1 MQFIND
7 ENNQATIKVVG
18 IGGCG
23 GNIINQLQIKKVF
36 GVHCA
41 AINTDSQAL
50 SSLIDGVECVQI
62 GREITQGL
70 GAGANPDLAADGAER
85 ESERIKEI
93 ARGCHMVFIVA
104 GMGKGTGTPAPLRWS
119 RASAVNRGR

>member
-1 MQFIND
+1 MRTIRRP
-7 ENNQATIKVVG
+7 IKVVG

-70 GAGANPDLAADGAER
+70 GG
-85 ESERIKEI
+85 
-93 ARGCHMVFIVA
+93 
-104 GMGKGTGTPAPLRWS
+104 
-119 RASAVNRGR
+119 RGRIPTWPPTAPKENLKGLKK

>member
-41 AINTDSQAL
+41 AINTDSTG
-50 SSLIDGVECVQI
+50 LIVFDRRCGVCADRPRDYAGFG
-62 GREITQGL
+62 GRGESRL
-70 GAGANPDLAADGAER
+70 GR
-85 ESERIKEI
+85 RRRRKRI
-93 ARGCHMVFIVA
+93 
-104 GMGKGTGTPAPLRWS
+104 
-119 RASAVNRGR
+119 